1 MHITVK
7 LVILA
12 SMFSDRVGKGE
23 RKGKGVC
30 GFVFVLRAYERCHEI
45 CMINIIPWLSIITFS
60 LLQNSVVFTYA
71 LTEI

>member
-1 MHITVK
+1 MHIIVK

-30 GFVFVLRAYERCHEI
+30 GFVSSCERTNDV
-45 CMINIIPWLSIITFS
+45 MK
-60 LLQNSVVFTYA
+60 SV
-71 LTEI
+71 